1 MELAGIE
8 KHRYCNRNER
18 AEWITQ
24 YRSSGLRP
32 AQFAEQHGLK
42 LGTLRRIQKEGPGS
56 SPGSE
61 TSGFQELLLPSV
73 AAAGPWV
80 AEVQLRCSGHAFM
93 DRVVAKDGAPVMQSL
108 SIATRIFVA
117 LEPVDMRQNFNG
129 LYARVQSVLQQDP
142 LSGHLIVFTNR
153 SRTVWIWVVRIT
165 RLKLP
170 GDAGCGRIFLLGVIH
185 GEPTGNSRIS
195 DNYEDR

>member
-32 AQFAEQHGLK
+32 AQFAEHHGLK

-80 AEVQLRCSGHAFM
+80 AEVQLP
-93 DRVVAKDGAPVMQSL
+93 DGV
-108 SIATRIFVA
+108 
-117 LEPVDMRQNFNG
+117 
-129 LYARVQSVLQQDP
+129 
-142 LSGHLIVFTNR
+142 
-153 SRTVWIWVVRIT
+153 VVR
-165 RLKLP
+165 
-170 GDAGCGRIFLLGVIH
+170 LGVAATPSWIASLLKTVR
-185 GEPTGNSRIS
+185 PLCRV
-195 DNYEDR
+195 YR

>member
-80 AEVQLRCSGHAFM
+80 AEVQLPDGVVVRLGVAATPSWIASLLKTVRRYAESIDSDAHLCGSGAGRYAPELQRAVCSGAKCAAAGSAF
-93 DRVVAKDGAPVMQSL
+93 
-108 SIATRIFVA
+108 
-117 LEPVDMRQNFNG
+117 
-129 LYARVQSVLQQDP
+129 
-142 LSGHLIVFTNR
+142 R
-153 SRTVWIWVVRIT
+153 SFHCV
-165 RLKLP
+165 
-170 GDAGCGRIFLLGVIH
+170 
-185 GEPTGNSRIS
+185 
-195 DNYEDR
+195 YES